1 MDDFDIKLQEL
12 FDNFRRQLPDRLTTC
27 LDAWQEYCES
37 NDKEALSQLR
47 FHTHKL
53 AGAASI
59 YGFEN
64 IGNSAKSIELL
75 VDKFYAGDI
84 QDTQVFNTQ
93 LKPQIN
99 ELEQLILAVDQSS
112 H

>member
-12 FDNFRRQLPDRLTTC
+12 FANFQRQLPDRLSTC
-27 LDAWQEYCES
+27 LDAWRQYYEH
-37 NDKEALSQLR
+37 NDKEALNQLR

-64 IGNSAKSIELL
+64 IGNSARSIELL

-84 QDTQVFNTQ
+84 ADTQTFNTQ

-99 ELEQLILAVDQSS
+99 ELEKLILAVEHSS
-112 H
+112 N